1 VIDGNGARL
10 EDLGSKNGTIVGTH
24 LLDAPCVLRDGD
36 RFTIGGLTLTY
47 RSASNNTAT
56 TDTQVN

>member
-10 EDLGSKNGTIVGTH
+10 EDLGSKNGTIVGTR